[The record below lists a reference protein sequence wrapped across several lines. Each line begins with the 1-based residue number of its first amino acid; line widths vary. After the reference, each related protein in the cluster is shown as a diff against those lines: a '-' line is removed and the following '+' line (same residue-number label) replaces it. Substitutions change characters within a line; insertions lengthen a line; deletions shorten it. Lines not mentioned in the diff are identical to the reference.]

1 MQKDVF
7 IYGYIGTGSGEV
19 SIQAVKAQLSPDA
32 SEYVVHIV
40 SGGGDVFEG
49 YGIYNIL
56 KNTGK
61 KITVHIEGLCASIA
75 TLIAGAG
82 SKIIMNRTA
91 EFMIHNPKI
100 SNLSGDARII
110 RSVAEQ
116 LDKIKTLLIDV
127 YERRTGLSKEKLWEL
142 YDNETWLTAAEARK
156 MGFVDEDVDAIKA
169 VAKVDN
175 TKMEMEQKQNT
186 MFDALSKKISN
197 IFKAL
202 RFTNQVTETLEDGRK
217 VIVMAEG
224 DEWEGVQVM
233 LEDGTP
239 LEPGEYKL
247 AGGKTITVDENS
259 TIKQVVIAEPPAD
272 GKQDTEKEKEEM
284 ENAKIK
290 ELEAKIAE
298 LEQQKAEAASQASQ
312 AEARAAKFE
321 NSVKSLEKEFGSLKE
336 ALKKTVGD
344 STPPAGGGS
353 LNPAQPGVTNDPI
366 ANFYKNAIR
375 R

>member
-7 IYGYIGTGSGEV
+7 IYGYIGTAAGEV

-32 SEYVVHIV
+32 SEYIVHIV

-127 YERRTGLSKEKLWEL
+127 YERKTGLSKDKLWDL
-142 YDNETWLTAAEARK
+142 YDKETWLTAQEALK
-156 MGFVDEDVDAIKA
+156 MRFVDDVQDAIKA

-175 TKMEMEQKQNT
+175 QKLEMEQKQDT
-186 MFDALSKKISN
+186 MFDALSRKISN

-224 DEWEGVQVM
+224 DEWEGVQIM

-239 LEPGEYKL
+239 LEPREYKL
-247 AGGKTITVDENS
+247 SGGKTITVDENS
-259 TIKQVVIAEPPAD
+259 TITQVVIAEPPAD
-272 GKQDTEKEKEEM
+272 GKKDTEKEKEEM

-298 LEQQKAEAASQASQ
+298 LEQQKAAAATQAAQ
-312 AEARAAKFE
+312 AEAKAAKFE
-321 NSVKSLEKEFGSLKE
+321 NSVKTLETEFQSLKE
-336 ALKKTVGD
+336 VLQRTAGD
-344 STPPAGGGS
+344 TTPPPVGGAK
-353 LNPAQPGVTNDPI
+353 NPGKDGVTNDPI
-366 ANFYKNAIR
+366 ANFYKSAIR